1 MSKQLFT
8 VGHSNLNIEEFIDL
22 LREYRVNAIADVRS
36 HPYSGYLPHLNRDLL
51 KFELLK
57 AKIKY
62 VFLGEELGARPKDLS
77 CYINGKA
84 LYTKIAD
91 SDSFKVGIQRILTGL
106 DIGIIKPHQIIKCS
120 NFNTPILHN
129 CAKYVPVPFL
139 ESLPFSK
146 RKTIQLVYTSK
157 LEITKE
163 LNSDGRTKWKGTLI
177 NNFGYRLENA
187 SITDPEFVE
196 QLESGARSQKPCLI
210 TVSLSLPFRPHE
222 NWSGEDSCWK
232 LIAGVIELA

>member
-1 MSKQLFT
+1 MTQIICLANSWKR
-8 VGHSNLNIEEFIDL
+8 GERCIAGIDL
-22 LREYRVNAIADVRS
+22 KTRNWIRPVYDRSKDGCVPQNVRW
-36 HPYSGYLPHLNRDLL
+36 
-51 KFELLK
+51 
-57 AKIKY
+57 
-62 VFLGEELGARPKDLS
+62 
-77 CYINGKA
+77 INGKEPQILDVIDIPLNGEYVKSGLA
-84 LYTKIAD
+84 
-91 SDSFKVGIQRILTGL
+91 SENRIIEPGKWSK
-106 DIGIIKPHQIIKCS
+106 IGIIKPHQIIKCS

-196 QLESGARSQKPCLI
+196 RLESGDRSQKPCLI

-222 NWSGEDSCWK
+222 NWSGEDPCWK